1 MKAINSFGNTAR
13 SNDSWYGDLDYR
25 SEDKPLS
32 DERKSTVDLYVGCL
46 PDLLLGKSLPQ
57 FLIELPFVV

>member
-1 MKAINSFGNTAR
+1 MKAINGFGNTAR

-32 DERKSTVDLYVGCL
+32 DERKSTVDLYFGCL
-46 PDLLLGKSLPQ
+46 PG
-57 FLIELPFVV
+57 FFWG